1 VTAMTQPVPHGDGG
15 EPRTPDPGDETKG
28 PVSLDATLHE
38 LDEWLVRKQEE
49 ALATPLGID
58 AASEYRAARWGA
70 FDEVREEI
78 ARMLEDPWAPHRGK
92 PENMLRLLAG
102 DR

>member
-1 VTAMTQPVPHGDGG
+1 MLKQ
-15 EPRTPDPGDETKG
+15 
-28 PVSLDATLHE
+28 LDA
-38 LDEWLVRKQEE
+38 WLVRKQEE

-78 ARMLEDPWAPHRGK
+78 ARMLAEPEDPWAPHRGK